1 MFCRTPANTAGLQ
14 AGDVIVAV
22 NGHPVTSA
30 TTLHAV
36 ISNYHPGNTVSLT
49 WVEAGG
55 QKHTGSLTLAAGP
68 VKYGQGAQCGA
79 RRPSWLRSRAI
90 WVTST
95 CSSGEWASSGSPGP

>member
-1 MFCRTPANTAGLQ
+1 VGSPVPSSIAPATSGALVGGVFCRTPANTAGLQ

-36 ISNYHPGNTVSLT
+36 ISNYRPGNTVSLT
-49 WVEAGG
+49 WVEVGG

-68 VKYGQGAQCGA
+68 VK
-79 RRPSWLRSRAI
+79 
-90 WVTST
+90 
-95 CSSGEWASSGSPGP
+95 